1 MIAIMVIDHCRRIRL
16 LLLYQSGGEGMDDS
30 NKTALDLLEQ
40 LRAERVELDIL
51 IRGLEKRL
59 GVVQSSADGEVS
71 QSNLP
76 RVTVSLD
83 SIPVGFFHNLSQASA
98 AEKLLRMNEGHP
110 LTTNEIMD
118 AFRKSGMDAS
128 GKNAITI
135 LYNALKRSPRFER
148 VAGKA
153 WGMADWY
160 PEGRKKKEQAEK
172 NEAPHVFG

>member
-1 MIAIMVIDHCRRIRL
+1 
-16 LLLYQSGGEGMDDS
+16 MDPS
-30 NKTALDLLEQ
+30 NKTALELLEQ
-40 LRAERVELDIL
+40 LRDERAELDVL

-59 GVVQSSADGEVS
+59 GVAQNGVEGDVG

-83 SIPVGFFHNLSQASA
+83 SIPVGFFHNLSQAAA

-118 AFRKSGMDAS
+118 AFRKSGMDVS
-128 GKNAITI
+128 GKNALTI
-135 LYNALKRSPRFER
+135 LYNALKRSPKFER

-153 WGMADWY
+153 WGMTEWY
-160 PEGRKKKEQAEK
+160 PQSRKKKEQSE
-172 NEAPHVFG
+172 ESSEDES

>member
-1 MIAIMVIDHCRRIRL
+1 
-16 LLLYQSGGEGMDDS
+16 MDPS

-40 LRAERVELDIL
+40 LRNERSELDML

-59 GVVQSSADGEVS
+59 GVVQGGSDGEIS

-83 SIPVGFFHNLSQASA
+83 SIPVGFFHNLSQAAA

-128 GKNAITI
+128 GKNALTI
-135 LYNALKRSPRFER
+135 LYTALKRSPRFER

-153 WGMADWY
+153 WGLAEWY
-160 PEGRKKKEQAEK
+160 PQTRKKRETSVE
-172 NEAPHVFG
+172 EGSSEEES

>member
-1 MIAIMVIDHCRRIRL
+1 
-16 LLLYQSGGEGMDDS
+16 MDDS

-40 LRAERVELDIL
+40 LRAERSELDTL

-59 GVVQSSADGEVS
+59 GVVQNGAEGEVG

-118 AFRKSGMDAS
+118 AFRKSGMDVS

-135 LYNALKRSPRFER
+135 LYNALKRSPKFER

-153 WGMADWY
+153 WGMAEWY
-160 PEGRKKKEQAEK
+160 PQSRKKREHSDEDSS
-172 NEAPHVFG
+172 EDES